1 MEVVIHIIVGDIGLM
16 KVVILDAK
24 TLTNDDIDFS
34 VFDELGEVTIY
45 DYTKYNQIAER
56 IKDAEIILCNKSI
69 MNRMTLKDAKNV
81 KYIGLFAT
89 GYNNVDI
96 EYTNERNITVCNAG
110 SYSTNAV
117 AQHVFAL
124 ILEHYNK
131 VGEYNKFVKDGGW
144 IHSEKFSPFKPMK
157 EMDGRTLG
165 IVGYGSIGKKVAKIA
180 QAFDMKVLAYN
191 RSPKKDESV
200 RFVEMDE
207 LLEKSDIVSI
217 HCPLNSDSEKM
228 CNKEFFEKMK
238 DGALFINTSRG
249 GVVDEQAL
257 IDAVKSKKISGAGLD
272 VVAVEPMEKHEEIL
286 DIDNIIITPHS
297 AWAPVETRTRLVE
310 IVKNNIKKWVAGDP
324 VNVMK

>member
-1 MEVVIHIIVGDIGLM
+1 M

-34 VFDELGEVTIY
+34 VFDEFGEVTIY

-131 VGEYNKFVKDGGW
+131 VGEYNKFVKDGWW

-310 IVKNNIKKWVAGDP
+310 IVKNNIKKWVAGAP
-324 VNVMK
+324 VNVIK

>member
-34 VFDELGEVTIY
+34 VFDEFGEVTIY

-157 EMDGRTLG
+157 EMDGITLG

-180 QAFDMKVLAYN
+180 QAFDMKALAYN

-310 IVKNNIKKWVAGDP
+310 IVKNNIKKWVAGAP
-324 VNVMK
+324 VNVIK

>member
-1 MEVVIHIIVGDIGLM
+1 MR
-16 KVVILDAK
+16 VVILDAK

-34 VFDELGEVTIY
+34 VFDEFGEVTIY
-45 DYTKYNQIAER
+45 DYTKYDEIAER
-56 IKDAEIILCNKSI
+56 VKDSEIILCNKCI
-69 MNRMTLKDAKNV
+69 MNKETLKNAGNV

-96 EYTNERNITVCNAG
+96 EYTNKRNITVCNAG

-324 VNVMK
+324 VNVIK

>member
-1 MEVVIHIIVGDIGLM
+1 MR
-16 KVVILDAK
+16 VVILDAK

-34 VFDELGEVTIY
+34 VFDEFGEVTIY
-45 DYTKYNQIAER
+45 DYTKYDEIAER
-56 IKDAEIILCNKSI
+56 VKDSEIILCNKCI
-69 MNRMTLKDAKNV
+69 MNKETLKNAGNV

-117 AQHVFAL
+117 AQHVFAF

-324 VNVMK
+324 VNVIK

>member
-1 MEVVIHIIVGDIGLM
+1 M

-34 VFDELGEVTIY
+34 VFDEFGEVTIY

-69 MNRMTLKDAKNV
+69 MNRMTLKDARNV

-157 EMDGRTLG
+157 EMDGRKLG

-191 RSPKKDESV
+191 RSPKKDEGV

-217 HCPLNSDSEKM
+217 HCPLNRDSEKM
-228 CNKEFFEKMK
+228 CNKDFFSKMK

-310 IVKNNIKKWVAGDP
+310 IVRNNIKKWVAGAP
-324 VNVMK
+324 VNVIK

>member
-1 MEVVIHIIVGDIGLM
+1 M

-34 VFDELGEVTIY
+34 EFDEFGEVTIY

-310 IVKNNIKKWVAGDP
+310 IVKNNIKKWVAGAP
-324 VNVMK
+324 VNVIK

>member
-1 MEVVIHIIVGDIGLM
+1 M

-34 VFDELGEVTIY
+34 VFDEFGEVTIY

-191 RSPKKDESV
+191 RSPKKDEGV

-217 HCPLNSDSEKM
+217 HCPLNRDSEKM
-228 CNKEFFEKMK
+228 CNKDFFSKMK

-249 GVVDEQAL
+249 GVVDEPAL
-257 IDAVKSKKISGAGLD
+257 IEAVKSGKLSGAGLD
-272 VVAVEPMEKHEEIL
+272 VVAVEPMEKHYEHG
-286 DIDNIIITPHS
+286 TS
-297 AWAPVETRTRLVE
+297 YS
-310 IVKNNIKKWVAGDP
+310 
-324 VNVMK
+324 

>member
-1 MEVVIHIIVGDIGLM
+1 M

-34 VFDELGEVTIY
+34 VFDEFGEVTIY

-191 RSPKKDESV
+191 RSPKKDEGV

-310 IVKNNIKKWVAGDP
+310 IVKNNIKKWVAGAP
-324 VNVMK
+324 VNVIK

>member
-1 MEVVIHIIVGDIGLM
+1 MR
-16 KVVILDAK
+16 VVILDAK

-34 VFDELGEVTIY
+34 VFDEFGEVTIY
-45 DYTKYNQIAER
+45 DYTKYDEIAER
-56 IKDAEIILCNKSI
+56 VKDSEIILCNKCI
-69 MNRMTLKDAKNV
+69 MNKETLKNAGNV

-96 EYTNERNITVCNAG
+96 EYANERNITVCNAG

-191 RSPKKDESV
+191 RSPKKDEGV

-217 HCPLNSDSEKM
+217 HCPLNRDSEKM
-228 CNKEFFEKMK
+228 CNKDFFSKMK

-249 GVVDEQAL
+249 GVVDEPAL
-257 IDAVKSKKISGAGLD
+257 IEAVKSGKLSGAGLD
-272 VVAVEPMEKHEEIL
+272 VVAVEPMEKHYDIL

-324 VNVMK
+324 VNVIK

>member
-1 MEVVIHIIVGDIGLM
+1 MR
-16 KVVILDAK
+16 VVILDAK

-34 VFDELGEVTIY
+34 VFDEFGEVTIY
-45 DYTKYNQIAER
+45 DYTKYDEIAER
-56 IKDAEIILCNKSI
+56 VKDSEIILCNKCI
-69 MNRMTLKDAKNV
+69 MNKETLKNAGNV

-96 EYTNERNITVCNAG
+96 EYTNKRNITVCNAG

-124 ILEHYNK
+124 ILEYYNK

-200 RFVEMDE
+200 QFVEMDE

-228 CNKEFFEKMK
+228 CNKEFFAKMK

-257 IDAVKSKKISGAGLD
+257 IDAVKSKKVSGAGLD
-272 VVAVEPMEKHEEIL
+272 VVALEPMEKHEEIL

-324 VNVMK
+324 VNVIK

>member
-1 MEVVIHIIVGDIGLM
+1 M

-34 VFDELGEVTIY
+34 VFDEFGEVTIY
-45 DYTKYNQIAER
+45 DYTKYNQIAEI

-180 QAFDMKVLAYN
+180 QAFDMKVLA
-191 RSPKKDESV
+191 
-200 RFVEMDE
+200 
-207 LLEKSDIVSI
+207 LEKSDIVSI

-310 IVKNNIKKWVAGDP
+310 IVKNNIKKWVAGAP
-324 VNVMK
+324 VNVIK

>member
-1 MEVVIHIIVGDIGLM
+1 MR
-16 KVVILDAK
+16 VVILDAK

-34 VFDELGEVTIY
+34 VFDEFGEVTIY
-45 DYTKYNQIAER
+45 DYTKYDEIAER
-56 IKDAEIILCNKSI
+56 VKDSEIILCNKCI
-69 MNRMTLKDAKNV
+69 MNKETLKNAGNV

-144 IHSEKFSPFKPMK
+144 IHSEKFSPLKPMK

-217 HCPLNSDSEKM
+217 HCPLNNDSEKM

-324 VNVMK
+324 VNVIK

>member
-1 MEVVIHIIVGDIGLM
+1 M

-34 VFDELGEVTIY
+34 VFDEFGEVTIY

-69 MNRMTLKDAKNV
+69 MNRMTLKDARNV

-165 IVGYGSIGKKVAKIA
+165 IIGYGSIGKKVAKIA

-191 RSPKKDESV
+191 RSPKKDEGV

-217 HCPLNSDSEKM
+217 HCPLNRDSEKM
-228 CNKEFFEKMK
+228 CNKDFFSKMK

-324 VNVMK
+324 VNVIK

>member
-1 MEVVIHIIVGDIGLM
+1 MR
-16 KVVILDAK
+16 VVILDAK

-34 VFDELGEVTIY
+34 VFDEFGEVTIY
-45 DYTKYNQIAER
+45 DYTKYDEIAER
-56 IKDAEIILCNKSI
+56 VKDSEIILCNKCI
-69 MNRMTLKDAKNV
+69 MNKETLKNAGNV

-257 IDAVKSKKISGAGLD
+257 IDAVKSKKVSGAGLD

-310 IVKNNIKKWVAGDP
+310 IVKNNIKKWVAGAP
-324 VNVMK
+324 VNVIK

>member
-1 MEVVIHIIVGDIGLM
+1 M

-34 VFDELGEVTIY
+34 VFDEFGEVTIY

-69 MNRMTLKDAKNV
+69 MNRMTSKNV

-310 IVKNNIKKWVAGDP
+310 IVKNNIKKWVAGAP
-324 VNVMK
+324 VNVIK

>member
-1 MEVVIHIIVGDIGLM
+1 M

-34 VFDELGEVTIY
+34 VFDEFGEVTIY

-157 EMDGRTLG
+157 ETDGRTLG

-310 IVKNNIKKWVAGDP
+310 IVKNNIKKWVAGAP
-324 VNVMK
+324 VNVIK

>member
-1 MEVVIHIIVGDIGLM
+1 M

-34 VFDELGEVTIY
+34 VFDEFGEVTIY

-124 ILEHYNK
+124 ILGHYNK

-310 IVKNNIKKWVAGDP
+310 IVKNNIKKWVAGAP
-324 VNVMK
+324 VNVIK

>member
-1 MEVVIHIIVGDIGLM
+1 M

-34 VFDELGEVTIY
+34 AFDEFGEVTIY

-324 VNVMK
+324 VNVIK

>member
-1 MEVVIHIIVGDIGLM
+1 M

-34 VFDELGEVTIY
+34 VFDEFGEVTIY

-238 DGALFINTSRG
+238 YGALFINTSRG

-310 IVKNNIKKWVAGDP
+310 IVKNNIKKWVAGAP
-324 VNVMK
+324 VNVIK

>member
-1 MEVVIHIIVGDIGLM
+1 M

-34 VFDELGEVTIY
+34 VFDEFGEVTIY

-69 MNRMTLKDAKNV
+69 MNRMTLKDARNV

-191 RSPKKDESV
+191 RSPKKDEGV

-217 HCPLNSDSEKM
+217 HCPLNRDSEKM
-228 CNKEFFEKMK
+228 CNKDFFSKMK

-249 GVVDEQAL
+249 GVVDEPAL
-257 IDAVKSKKISGAGLD
+257 IEAVKSGKLSGAGLD
-272 VVAVEPMEKHEEIL
+272 VVAVEPMEKHYDIL

-324 VNVMK
+324 VNVIK

>member
-1 MEVVIHIIVGDIGLM
+1 M

-34 VFDELGEVTIY
+34 VFDEFGEVTIY

-191 RSPKKDESV
+191 RSPKKDEGV

-217 HCPLNSDSEKM
+217 HCPLNRDSEKM
-228 CNKEFFEKMK
+228 CNKDFFSKMK

-272 VVAVEPMEKHEEIL
+272 VVAVEPMEKHYDIL

-310 IVKNNIKKWVAGDP
+310 IVKNNIKKWVAGAP
-324 VNVMK
+324 VNVIK

>member
-1 MEVVIHIIVGDIGLM
+1 M

-34 VFDELGEVTIY
+34 VFDEFGEVTIY

-207 LLEKSDIVSI
+207 LLAKSDIVSI

-310 IVKNNIKKWVAGDP
+310 IVRNNIKKWVAGDP
-324 VNVMK
+324 VNVIK

>member
-34 VFDELGEVTIY
+34 VFDEFGEVTIY
-45 DYTKYNQIAER
+45 DYTKYNQ
-56 IKDAEIILCNKSI
+56 I

-157 EMDGRTLG
+157 EMDGRTVG

-217 HCPLNSDSEKM
+217 H
-228 CNKEFFEKMK
+228 
-238 DGALFINTSRG
+238 
-249 GVVDEQAL
+249 
-257 IDAVKSKKISGAGLD
+257 
-272 VVAVEPMEKHEEIL
+272 
-286 DIDNIIITPHS
+286 
-297 AWAPVETRTRLVE
+297 
-310 IVKNNIKKWVAGDP
+310 
-324 VNVMK
+324 

>member
-1 MEVVIHIIVGDIGLM
+1 MR
-16 KVVILDAK
+16 VVILDAK

-34 VFDELGEVTIY
+34 VFDEFGEVTIY
-45 DYTKYNQIAER
+45 DYTKYDEIAER
-56 IKDAEIILCNKSI
+56 VKDSEIILCNKCI
-69 MNRMTLKDAKNV
+69 MNKETLKNAGNV

-200 RFVEMDE
+200 QFVEMDE

-228 CNKEFFEKMK
+228 CNKEFFAKMK

-257 IDAVKSKKISGAGLD
+257 IDAVKSKKVSGAGLD

-324 VNVMK
+324 VNVIK

>member
-1 MEVVIHIIVGDIGLM
+1 MR
-16 KVVILDAK
+16 VVILDAK

-34 VFDELGEVTIY
+34 VFDEFGEVTIY
-45 DYTKYNQIAER
+45 DYTKYDEIAER
-56 IKDAEIILCNKSI
+56 VKDSEIILCNKCI
-69 MNRMTLKDAKNV
+69 MNKETLKNAGNV

-144 IHSEKFSPFKPMK
+144 IHSEKFSSFKPMK

-217 HCPLNSDSEKM
+217 HCPLNNDSEKM

-324 VNVMK
+324 VNVIK

>member
-1 MEVVIHIIVGDIGLM
+1 M

-34 VFDELGEVTIY
+34 VFDEFGEVTIY

-324 VNVMK
+324 VKVIK

>member
-1 MEVVIHIIVGDIGLM
+1 M

-34 VFDELGEVTIY
+34 VFDEFGEVTIY

-257 IDAVKSKKISGAGLD
+257 IDAVKSKKISGAGID

-310 IVKNNIKKWVAGDP
+310 IVKNNIKKWVAGAP
-324 VNVMK
+324 VNVIK

>member
-1 MEVVIHIIVGDIGLM
+1 M

-324 VNVMK
+324 VNVIK

>member
-1 MEVVIHIIVGDIGLM
+1 M

-34 VFDELGEVTIY
+34 VFDEFGEVTIY

-286 DIDNIIITPHS
+286 EIDNIIITPHS

-310 IVKNNIKKWVAGDP
+310 IVKNNIKKWVAGAP
-324 VNVMK
+324 VNVIK

>member
-1 MEVVIHIIVGDIGLM
+1 M

-34 VFDELGEVTIY
+34 VFDEFGEVTIY

-69 MNRMTLKDAKNV
+69 MNRMTLKDARNV

-191 RSPKKDESV
+191 RSPKKDEGV

-217 HCPLNSDSEKM
+217 HCPLNRDSEKM
-228 CNKEFFEKMK
+228 CNKDFFSKMK

-249 GVVDEQAL
+249 GVVDEPAL
-257 IDAVKSKKISGAGLD
+257 IEAVKSGKLSGAGLD
-272 VVAVEPMEKHEEIL
+272 VVAVEPMEKHYDIL

-310 IVKNNIKKWVAGDP
+310 IVRNNIKKWVAGDP
-324 VNVMK
+324 VNVIK

>member
-1 MEVVIHIIVGDIGLM
+1 M

-34 VFDELGEVTIY
+34 VFDEFGEVTIY

-191 RSPKKDESV
+191 RSPKKDEGV

-217 HCPLNSDSEKM
+217 HCPLNRDSEKM
-228 CNKEFFEKMK
+228 CNKDFFSKMK

-257 IDAVKSKKISGAGLD
+257 IDAVKFKKISGAGLD

-324 VNVMK
+324 VNVIK

>member
-1 MEVVIHIIVGDIGLM
+1 M

-34 VFDELGEVTIY
+34 VFDEFGEVTIY

-165 IVGYGSIGKKVAKIA
+165 SVGYGSIGKKVAKIA

-191 RSPKKDESV
+191 RSPKKDEGV

-217 HCPLNSDSEKM
+217 HCPLNRDSEKM
-228 CNKEFFEKMK
+228 CNKDFFSKMK

-249 GVVDEQAL
+249 GVVDEPAL
-257 IDAVKSKKISGAGLD
+257 IEAVKSGKLSGAGLD
-272 VVAVEPMEKHEEIL
+272 VVAVEPMEKHYDIL

-310 IVKNNIKKWVAGDP
+310 IVRNNIKKWVAGAP
-324 VNVMK
+324 VNVIK

>member
-34 VFDELGEVTIY
+34 VFDEFGEVTIY

-310 IVKNNIKKWVAGDP
+310 IVKNNIKKGCRSP
-324 VNVMK
+324 CK

>member
-1 MEVVIHIIVGDIGLM
+1 M

-34 VFDELGEVTIY
+34 VFDEFGEVTIY
-45 DYTKYNQIAER
+45 DYTKYNQIVER

-310 IVKNNIKKWVAGDP
+310 IVKNNIKKWVAGAP
-324 VNVMK
+324 VNVIK

>member
-324 VNVMK
+324 VNVIK

>member
-1 MEVVIHIIVGDIGLM
+1 M

-34 VFDELGEVTIY
+34 VFDEFGEVTIY

-249 GVVDEQAL
+249 GVVDEQVL

-310 IVKNNIKKWVAGDP
+310 IVKNNIKKWVAGAP
-324 VNVMK
+324 VNVIK

>member
-1 MEVVIHIIVGDIGLM
+1 M

-34 VFDELGEVTIY
+34 VFDEFGEVTIY

-144 IHSEKFSPFKPMK
+144 IHS
-157 EMDGRTLG
+157 R
-165 IVGYGSIGKKVAKIA
+165 KIFA
-180 QAFDMKVLAYN
+180 
-191 RSPKKDESV
+191 
-200 RFVEMDE
+200 
-207 LLEKSDIVSI
+207 I
-217 HCPLNSDSEKM
+217 
-228 CNKEFFEKMK
+228 
-238 DGALFINTSRG
+238 
-249 GVVDEQAL
+249 
-257 IDAVKSKKISGAGLD
+257 
-272 VVAVEPMEKHEEIL
+272 
-286 DIDNIIITPHS
+286 
-297 AWAPVETRTRLVE
+297 
-310 IVKNNIKKWVAGDP
+310 
-324 VNVMK
+324 